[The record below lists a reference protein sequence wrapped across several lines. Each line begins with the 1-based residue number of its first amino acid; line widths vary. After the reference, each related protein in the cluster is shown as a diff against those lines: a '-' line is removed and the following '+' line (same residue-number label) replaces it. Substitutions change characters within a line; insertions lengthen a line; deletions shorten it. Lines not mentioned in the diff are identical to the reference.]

1 MLAEGLYMDE
11 TRFNALAEAELE
23 RIEQALDAAGL
34 DVEVQ
39 PGYVLQIEFDD
50 GSQMIINRHTAAR
63 EIWVAARLG
72 GFHYRPLDG
81 QWLNTRDGEEL
92 WTALAR
98 LASAQAGESV
108 SLQRT

>member
-1 MLAEGLYMDE
+1 MDE

-39 PGYVLQIEFDD
+39 PGGVLEVEFDD

-72 GFHYRPLDG
+72 GFHYRFAEG
-81 QWLNTRDGEEL
+81 RWLNTRDGEEL
-92 WTALAR
+92 WTALER
-98 LASAQAGESV
+98 LASAQAGEPV
-108 SLQRT
+108 ALRQA